1 VSLDSQAFLTCHPST
16 PCAAIRRFAVQ
27 ALRGGNTLALTYRL
41 EGDIAALDI
50 PPTSPT
56 QRADGLWQGTCCEAF
71 IRGEGYYEF
80 NFSPSTA
87 WASYHFTAYR
97 QGMAVAD
104 IIEPVKIAVLR
115 DADRLELEATIN
127 LGGLPLAGEGGL
139 RLALSAVV
147 KAKHGRLSYWAI
159 AHPEARPDFHH
170 PGSFAFELA

>member
-1 VSLDSQAFLTCHPST
+1 VSLAPVLTAHPST
-16 PCAAIRRFAVQ
+16 PCAPVRRFAVRVW
-27 ALRGGNTLALTYRL
+27 RGGDTLALAYRL

-50 PPTSPT
+50 PPTSPPH
-56 QRADGLWQGTCCEAF
+56 RADGLWQVTCCEAF
-71 IRGEGYYEF
+71 VKGAGQEYAEF

-87 WASYHFTAYR
+87 WASYRFTAYR
-97 QGMAVAD
+97 QGMAVVD

-115 DADRLELEATIN
+115 GADWLELEATIN

-170 PGSFAFELA
+170 PDSFAFELA

>member
-1 VSLDSQAFLTCHPST
+1 VSLAPVLTAHPST
-16 PCAAIRRFAVQ
+16 PCAPVRRFAVRVW
-27 ALRGGNTLALTYRL
+27 RGGDTLALAYRL

-50 PPTSPT
+50 PVAGPPL
-56 QRADGLWQGTCCEAF
+56 RADGLWQGTCCEAF
-71 IRGEGYYEF
+71 VKGAGQEYAEF

-87 WASYHFTAYR
+87 WAGYRFTAYR
-97 QGMAVAD
+97 QGMALAD
-104 IIEPVKIAVLR
+104 MSEPVKITVRRTAHR
-115 DADRLELEATIN
+115 FELEAIVN
-127 LGGLPLAGEGGL
+127 LGGLPLAGQGGL